1 MTVNDIQR
9 NINIEKINFYL
20 GYNINNEDEMKEYI
34 KKLIKLYEETLP
46 FGNFFLFK
54 KKLKKKWRKT
64 KNIYY

>member
-54 KKLKKKWRKT
+54 KK
-64 KNIYY
+64 